1 MFLVIDSLR
10 AGTGAGSDQL
20 QSDVLT
26 NVTSPPPCTIAAPC
40 PTIFSDDAT
49 VTLRTT
55 RKDVTSALAPTTNN
69 DVTINRIHVGFSRAD
84 GRNTEGVDVPFA
96 FDSTVSSTIQAGS
109 AKAIVFE
116 LVRHVAKQESPL
128 VQLGTSSNV
137 ISTIATLTF
146 YGVDRVGNNI
156 QTTGQMQI
164 EFGNFADK

>member
-1 MFLVIDSLR
+1 MK
-10 AGTGAGSDQL
+10 A
-20 QSDVLT
+20 
-26 NVTSPPPCTIAAPC
+26 
-40 PTIFSDDAT
+40 
-49 VTLRTT
+49 
-55 RKDVTSALAPTTNN
+55 
-69 DVTINRIHVGFSRAD
+69 
-84 GRNTEGVDVPFA
+84 
-96 FDSTVSSTIQAGS
+96 SSTGIPPSSARTSCRAKKSSLVSANTRTFAGS